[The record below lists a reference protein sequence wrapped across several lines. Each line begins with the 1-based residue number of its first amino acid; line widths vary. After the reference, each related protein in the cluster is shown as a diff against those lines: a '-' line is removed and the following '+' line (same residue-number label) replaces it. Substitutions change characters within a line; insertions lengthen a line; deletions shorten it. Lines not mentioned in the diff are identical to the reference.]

1 MMIKNLDNS
10 SFFYTKIRNKRMPPL
25 IQISKVEKIGP
36 QS

>member
-10 SFFYTKIRNKRMPPL
+10 SFFCTKIRNKRMPPL